1 MEFINNILLKFM
13 KRKRKF
19 PVIPSVLSC
28 ILFFAGQQF
37 LSGQEENK
45 QDLKQYLYPDFMR
58 STVLMKNGRTMNVML
73 NYNKVTERMVFE
85 QKGEYFDILNPET
98 ADTVYLN
105 NNLFVYHEGV
115 FLEVMQKGKL
125 PFYIQYRGELIQP
138 PRPAG
143 YGTTSQLTSSNVL
156 SGINTP
162 SGYYNLKLPEG
173 FNVRSSYAYWVKID
187 GLMSGFLGQRQF
199 LKLFPQDA
207 SRLKKFIKDSK
218 IRFDRPEDVKKLAVF
233 CNNEL

>member
-1 MEFINNILLKFM
+1 M

-19 PVIPSVLSC
+19 AVIPVVMSG
-28 ILFFAGQQF
+28 ILFFAGHQP

-45 QDLKQYLYPDFMR
+45 QDLKQYLYPEFTR
-58 STVLMKNGRTMNVML
+58 SSVLMKNGRTMNVML
-73 NYNKVTERMVFE
+73 NYNMVSERMVFE
-85 QKGEYFDILNPET
+85 QKGEYFDIINPET

-105 NNLFVYHEGV
+105 DNLFIYHEGV
-115 FLEVMQKGKL
+115 FLEVVQKGKL

-162 SGYYNLKLPEG
+162 SGYYNLKLPAG
-173 FNVRSSYAYWVKID
+173 YNVRSSYAYWVNID
-187 GLMSGFLGQRQF
+187 GRMADFLGQRQF
-199 LKLFPQDA
+199 LKLFPDKA

-218 IRFDRPEDVKKLAVF
+218 IRFDKPEDIKKLARF
-233 CNNEL
+233 CNTEL